1 MVDLIKCQIRMAN
14 LTTCKSQWPLNMVN
28 LTKPSGHFDGPL
40 AFMTRCLIC
49 HMVKKVTFVKY
60 FSKK

>member
-28 LTKPSGHFDGPL
+28 LTKPNGNFDGPL
-40 AFMTRCLIC
+40 AFLTRCLIC
-49 HMVKKVTFVKY
+49 HMVKK
-60 FSKK
+60 SLS